1 MAVIMET
8 PKPTLPPRYRPPKSL
23 PYRVKNGDS
32 LSSLAQRL
40 GMTAKALL
48 QFNYNTDH
56 PPFINYYLKN
66 NVGCKI
72 PTPDG
77 KNYTFLNANP
87 GVIYYPAVNPVLLFA
102 PKQGE
107 GPAIYMGGNKLHGLM
122 IGDDPDPKKPDH
134 IKVSATFSLGIAFNP
149 TLLDPT
155 PFVYRQYI
163 RGQNRVLDD
172 AGHWHDIPTR
182 VPSAT
187 YGVMRDWEK
196 DNFLEDGELVET
208 STGVMEIRKYGYR
221 EAPGVPMDKYLPN
234 QQGHQYT
241 MYDMPGFSFPKT
253 NLRDP
258 NVPGPPS
265 GRVPRAV
272 EVEYYFRGV
281 ILQIENLVPVHKW
294 GEMLWDFKGKWR
306 IKVRFPLETE
316 PY

>member
-107 GPAIYMGGNKLHGLM
+107 GPAIYMGGNKPHGLM
-122 IGDDPDPKKPDH
+122 IK
-134 IKVSATFSLGIAFNP
+134 TF
-149 TLLDPT
+149 PT
-155 PFVYRQYI
+155 PRSRIVSKSPPRSHSALPSI
-163 RGQNRVLDD
+163 RRCWTPRRSCI
-172 AGHWHDIPTR
+172 AST
-182 VPSAT
+182 SAVKT
-187 YGVMRDWEK
+187 ACWTTPV
-196 DNFLEDGELVET
+196 
-208 STGVMEIRKYGYR
+208 TG
-221 EAPGVPMDKYLPN
+221 
-234 QQGHQYT
+234 T
-241 MYDMPGFSFPKT
+241 TFP
-253 NLRDP
+253 P
-258 NVPGPPS
+258 EC
-265 GRVPRAV
+265 RA
-272 EVEYYFRGV
+272 R
-281 ILQIENLVPVHKW
+281 L
-294 GEMLWDFKGKWR
+294 MA
-306 IKVRFPLETE
+306 
-316 PY
+316 